1 MKEILYLDHCAAT
14 PILDTVRLKFNKVAN
29 EIYANPSSTHL
40 LGNCAQGYLDESRN
54 NIANLLDIKP
64 QEIIFT
70 SGATES
76 NNLAISGIVNAA
88 RRKNNNIH
96 IITSQIE
103 HPSVYRC
110 YKSLEEKGI
119 DVSYIPVDREGIID
133 IELLSTVIKPTTV
146 LVSIMHVNNE
156 TGVVQPIDE
165 IARLV
170 KKKSK
175 AYLHVDGVQAIGKVD
190 VNLSAIDLYTI
201 SGHKIGA
208 YRGTGLLVVKEY
220 VELEPLLYGGTQEYD
235 YRPGTENV
243 AGIVAFAEA
252 LKQCID
258 CFEEETKKLVKI
270 QQQLFKRIG
279 NVPGIAINTPTI
291 SKAAPH
297 IFNFSIV
304 GYPSSIILE
313 RLSSKGIMVS
323 SQSACSAKKNTQS
336 RVLREITKD
345 DNIASSSI
353 RMSYNSTLESTEVE
367 YFINCIEEITYK
379 LIQFS
384 LMS

>member
-14 PILDTVRLKFNKVAN
+14 PVLDKACLKFNKVAN

-40 LGNCAQGYLDESRN
+40 LGNCAQEYLNESRN
-54 NIANLLDIKP
+54 NTANLLNVKP

-103 HPSVYRC
+103 HPSVYKC
-110 YKSLEEKGI
+110 YKALEGKGI

-133 IELLSTVIKPTTV
+133 MELLSTLIKPTTV

-165 IARLV
+165 IARII
-170 KKKSK
+170 KKKSN
-175 AYLHVDGVQAIGKVD
+175 AYLHVDGVQAIGKVA
-190 VNLSAIDLYTI
+190 VNLSDIDLYTI

-208 YRGTGLLVVKEY
+208 YRGIGLLVVKEH
-220 VELEPLLYGGTQEYD
+220 VELEPLLYGGNQEYN

-243 AGIVAFAEA
+243 AGIVAFSEA
-252 LKQCID
+252 LKHCID
-258 CFEEETKKLVKI
+258 CFEEETKKLTKI
-270 QQQLFKRIG
+270 QKQLFKRIG
-279 NVPGIAINTPTI
+279 NIPGITINTPAI

-313 RLSSKGIMVS
+313 RLSSKRIMVS
-323 SQSACSAKKNTQS
+323 SQSACSSKKNTQS
-336 RVLREITKD
+336 RVLMAITKD

-353 RMSYNSTLESTEVE
+353 RMSYNSTLKLTELE
-367 YFINCIEEITYK
+367 YFINCIEEISYRF
-379 LIQFS
+379 IQFS
-384 LMS
+384 LIN